1 MASPWGSMMVR
12 PKEALVAS
20 LKCVMELCPR
30 GAMVV
35 DAKGAM
41 VTFPTGAMM
50 LHPEGAL
57 VASQV
62 LNRDLS

>member
-1 MASPWGSMMVR
+1 M
-12 PKEALVAS
+12 AS

>member
-1 MASPWGSMMVR
+1 
-12 PKEALVAS
+12 
-20 LKCVMELCPR
+20 
-30 GAMVV
+30 MVV